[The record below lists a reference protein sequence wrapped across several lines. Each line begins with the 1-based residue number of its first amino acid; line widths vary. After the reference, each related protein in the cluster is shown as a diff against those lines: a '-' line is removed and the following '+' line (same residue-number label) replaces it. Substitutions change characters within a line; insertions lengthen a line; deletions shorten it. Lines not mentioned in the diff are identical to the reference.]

1 MESQDKFLHYTSP
14 SRSQAD
20 TVIELSGTTTGEPPS
35 PSPSPSLEPSDSA
48 VTRRRSWGNRFKEA
62 AKRSLEPVHLDF
74 DMPAQSTSP
83 RNFSAKTSAMPTD
96 GRGYMFVD
104 EPLNGNSERYFRRA
118 KILDS
123 NSPVG
128 SSTVSLIA
136 SPFNS
141 EHDTDESI
149 REDDLAHLTS
159 NMSHADMREGDL
171 EYEGAKSP
179 HARGKTLQYNVPV
192 SPLKTTET
200 VVKSVTKNL
209 RRMSLRVVNLANN
222 GLEGQLRLGDDETN
236 KNSASTTDEDSPM
249 QPDLKQ
255 IFPIRGRAL
264 GFLGPE
270 NTIRLLLFKFLVHP
284 YAHFLPLSRWPLAH
298 RIIV

>member
-1 MESQDKFLHYTSP
+1 MENQDKFLRYTSP
-14 SRSQAD
+14 SRSQAN
-20 TVIELSGTTTGEPPS
+20 TVIELSGATTGEPLS
-35 PSPSPSLEPSDSA
+35 PSPSPSLEPSDSTL
-48 VTRRRSWGNRFKEA
+48 TRRRSWGNRFKEA
-62 AKRSLEPVHLDF
+62 AKPSLEPVHLDL

-83 RNFSAKTSAMPTD
+83 RNFSAKTSAMPTE

-104 EPLNGNSERYFRRA
+104 DPLNGDSERYFRRA
-118 KILDS
+118 KILDP

-141 EHDTDESI
+141 EHDTDEGI

-171 EYEGAKSP
+171 EYEGATSP
-179 HARGKTLQYNVPV
+179 RRTLQYNVPV

-222 GLEGQLRLGDDETN
+222 GLEGQLRLGDGETN
-236 KNSASTTDEDSPM
+236 KNSASTEDEDSPT

-270 NTIRLLLFKFLVHP
+270 STIRLLLFKFLVHP
-284 YAHFLPLSRWPLAH
+284 YARFLPLSRWPPAH
-298 RIIV
+298 RILV